1 VGPGLDVR
9 PGDLASTCSPRE
21 ALSGVGGQVELLHL
35 PHMFLL
41 LPLHVCLEHM
51 GQTVLYSVGIRGG
64 VEDIWDI
71 WTTVIS
77 G

>member
-1 VGPGLDVR
+1 M
-9 PGDLASTCSPRE
+9 
-21 ALSGVGGQVELLHL
+21 GGQVELLHL